1 MDDYF
6 KCSICGNDDK
16 KKIGVKNNQYYC
28 RACIS
33 FKGQQASQDKLIIGH
48 SSFHI
53 RYQLTDEQ
61 KRISDAVLSNFKQG
75 IDTLIDAVCGAGKTE
90 LVFQVMDYALNNG
103 LTIGFATPRREVV
116 IEIAE
121 RFKCAF
127 PLNKIISVYGG
138 NTQELSGEI
147 TCLTTHQLYRYQ
159 KYFDLIIFDEI
170 DAFPYDGN
178 EILESFFNNSFKG
191 NCVILSATPSNDL
204 LKIFSQ
210 KGKSVLSLNV
220 RYHGYFLPIP
230 KIIILPRFFSI
241 IYLLFKLKKCLG
253 ENRKVFIFVSTIDK
267 CERLGKLIARFFG
280 KTQFV
285 HSKKNDK
292 ENIISDF
299 KQGKYDFLVTTS
311 LLERG
316 VTVSNLQVIVL
327 DACNSVFQTKTLIQI
342 SGRAGR
348 KKDFPSGEVIFIGKK
363 KSEAMDKS
371 VEIIRGKNRD
381 LQNMF

>member
-16 KKIGVKNNQYYC
+16 KKIGIKNGQYYC
-28 RACIS
+28 RACIG
-33 FKGQQASQDKLIIGH
+33 FKGQQVNPTKRIIGH
-48 SSFHI
+48 SSFVI
-53 RYQLTDEQ
+53 RYKLTDEQ

-75 IDTLIDAVCGAGKTE
+75 IDTLINAVCGAGKTE

-103 LTIGFATPRREVV
+103 LTVGFATPRREVV

-127 PLNKIISVYGG
+127 PKNKIISVYGG
-138 NTQELSGEI
+138 NTEELSGDI
-147 TCLTTHQLYRYQ
+147 VCLTTHQLYRYQ

-178 EILESFFNNSFKG
+178 EILESFFLNSFKG
-191 NCVILSATPSNDL
+191 KCVILSATPSNDL
-204 LKIFSQ
+204 IRIFSQ
-210 KGKSVLSLNV
+210 KGKSVLSLNI

-230 KIIILPRFFSI
+230 KIIILPRFLST
-241 IYLLFKLKKCLG
+241 IYLLFKLRKYVKD
-253 ENRKVFIFVSTIDK
+253 NKKVFVFVPTIDK
-267 CERLGKLIARFFG
+267 CEKLGKLLRLFFN

-285 HSKKNDK
+285 HSKKKDK
-292 ENIISDF
+292 EIIISDF
-299 KQGKYDFLVTTS
+299 KQGKYDLLVTTS

-316 VTVSNLQVIVL
+316 VTVSNLQVIVM
-327 DACNSVFQTKTLIQI
+327 DACDMVFQTKTLIQI

-348 KKDFPSGEVIFIGKK
+348 KKDFPNGEVIIIGKK
-363 KSEAMDKS
+363 KSTAMEKS